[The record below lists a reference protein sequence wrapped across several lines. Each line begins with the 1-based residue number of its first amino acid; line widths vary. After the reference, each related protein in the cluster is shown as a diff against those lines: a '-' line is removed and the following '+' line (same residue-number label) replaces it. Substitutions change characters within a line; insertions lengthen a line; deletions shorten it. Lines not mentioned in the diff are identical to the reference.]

1 MGPKGF
7 GSFLST
13 GFHKVW
19 NHSGDFSDYSK
30 SSCVYIITRCAPGIS
45 PIEFHPPQK
54 NTRRRYKPPSS
65 EIPRPDLPF
74 PDPRDILLV
83 ALEMRLIPT
92 SIPAIPIIIPL
103 PTPTPIRNANIPN
116 LIPDLHPPLTTR
128 RNRADPTKRIISP
141 TGDQKP
147 RKEVQIVNIGRALGD
162 RFADGADETDD
173 VDEDAADVG
182 GVAAPVEAEGE
193 VVGGGFAGGV
203 EVADLIVA
211 AADEV
216 VVADDDA
223 GDGGEEDGVGG

>member
-1 MGPKGF
+1 M
-7 GSFLST
+7 L
-13 GFHKVW
+13 

-30 SSCVYIITRCAPGIS
+30 SSCVCIITRCAQGIS

-54 NTRRRYKPPSS
+54 NTRRRYQPPSS

-103 PTPTPIRNANIPN
+103 PTPIRNANIPN

-147 RKEVQIVNIGRALGD
+147 RKEVQIVNIRRTPGD
-162 RFADGADETDD
+162 RFPDGADETDD

-203 EVADLIVA
+203 EVADLVVA

-223 GDGGEEDGVGG
+223 GDGGEEDGIGG